1 MWIAVNT
8 VLSLNCTNILI
19 LVQFLKVYRL
29 EHIVRTSEDE
39 LLMEVVEINFYKEKL
54 FIKIYKI

>member
-1 MWIAVNT
+1 M
-8 VLSLNCTNILI
+8 LSLNCTNILI